1 MPGQSGWN
9 KWKWVLFFLLP
20 SAAGLTLFV
29 IYPVIAS
36 LWYSF
41 NEWNLLTPPSFV
53 GLANYR
59 ELFTDDDFLKALG
72 YTVGMIALYL
82 PAAFGLGLALALFLN
97 QKLRGMLLVRTVTFM
112 PVVAS
117 WVVVSI
123 IWKWLFNPAY
133 GLINYGLGLVGIQGP
148 AWLFEPMTAVIAIV
162 ITSVWKDVG
171 YIGLLFLGGL
181 QGISTS
187 YYEAARIDG
196 AGRWRLLQSITLP
209 LLTPTIF
216 FVLITLLINYFQMFE
231 QVWLMPM
238 PNSAADREVEV
249 IVTEVVNNAF
259 SYGRMGYASAMSWVL
274 FAIIFVITFVQLRLQ
289 KRWVYYEAN

>member
-29 IYPVIAS
+29 VYPVMAS

-41 NEWNLLTPPSFV
+41 NEWNLLSPPSFV

-59 ELFTDDDFLKALG
+59 ELFADDDFLKALG

-112 PVVAS
+112 SVVAS

-133 GLINYGLGLVGIQGP
+133 GLINYGLGLVGVQGP
-148 AWLFEPMTAVIAIV
+148 AWLFGVVPTARFFTNLRHNLLPYIWQEAQYAAATGEPMMRSLQILEPAAGRYDYLFGRDLLVAPVVEPDTDHL
-162 ITSVWKDVG
+162 DV
-171 YIGLLFLGGL
+171 YLP
-181 QGISTS
+181 
-187 YYEAARIDG
+187 
-196 AGRWRLLQSITLP
+196 AGRWQDWWTGIAYDGQQQIQVAAPIEQIPLFVRNGAQIPLYLGPSGRLGDPLENGGDLQLEPNHTRS
-209 LLTPTIF
+209 
-216 FVLITLLINYFQMFE
+216 FV
-231 QVWLMPM
+231 
-238 PNSAADREVEV
+238 
-249 IVTEVVNNAF
+249 
-259 SYGRMGYASAMSWVL
+259 G
-274 FAIIFVITFVQLRLQ
+274 
-289 KRWVYYEAN
+289 